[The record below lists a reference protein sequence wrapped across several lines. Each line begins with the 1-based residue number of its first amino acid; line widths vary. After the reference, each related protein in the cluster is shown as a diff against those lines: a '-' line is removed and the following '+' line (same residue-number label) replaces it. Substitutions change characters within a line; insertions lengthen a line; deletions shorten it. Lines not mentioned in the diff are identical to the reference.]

1 VGGDGNYPMGFAQED
16 AYKLGKAA
24 WSRAFIQ
31 FFLKGCNCFPAS
43 LLGLERLFGQVVVAF
58 SLTSKGGLMK

>member
-1 VGGDGNYPMGFAQED
+1 MATIPWVSLRRML
-16 AYKLGKAA
+16 YKLGKVA

-43 LLGLERLFGQVVVAF
+43 VLGLERLFGQVLVAF